1 MVLICNNSILTIEG
15 FHKNRCVEKNTI
27 RDILIDRKYD
37 TDRFKEEP
45 EKEVKI
51 NTTFIKSNTST
62 TSKSI
67 TAIWIN

>member
-27 RDILIDRKYD
+27 RDILIDRKYE
-37 TDRFKEEP
+37 TDRVEEEP

-51 NTTFIKSNTST
+51 NTTFIKSNPPTASKPT
-62 TSKSI
+62 T
-67 TAIWIN
+67 AFG